1 MKHALVLVVALALIP
16 ARRVHADVNADYGE
30 RAVVMMEQIATI
42 IDTNKDNCDAMGDKL
57 GTYMDKNGVELK
69 KLKDA
74 GKTLTDAQKKTFMDK
89 YAARMKAISDKMVPG
104 LQKCSTNAKVT
115 AAMKKVNANAS

>member
-16 ARRVHADVNADYGE
+16 ARVRADVNADYGE

-42 IDTNKDNCDAMGDKL
+42 IDTSKDNCDAMGDKL
-57 GTYMDKNGVELK
+57 GTYMDKNGAELK